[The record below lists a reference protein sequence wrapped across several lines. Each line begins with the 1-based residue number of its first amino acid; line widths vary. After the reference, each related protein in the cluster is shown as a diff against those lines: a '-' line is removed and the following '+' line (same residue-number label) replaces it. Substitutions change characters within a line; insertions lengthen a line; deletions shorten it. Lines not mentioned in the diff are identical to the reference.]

1 MLLIELVMVVIA
13 LVLVVKGK
21 VSSTCWVSV
30 KESKQVVIG
39 LRGGKIMSR
48 ESRFTENKYGY
59 KK

>member
-1 MLLIELVMVVIA
+1 MLLIELVMVVIT

-39 LRGGKIMSR
+39 LRGER
-48 ESRFTENKYGY
+48 L
-59 KK
+59 